1 MHSGTVSISYFMF
14 SSSKLRDYFEIAT
27 NESQQQIVFSSP
39 LNIISNRENIV
50 SIFADQCL
58 YLNSLNLTSN
68 ILSAYNTAIVRLLR
82 HLIIYHVCLILRANG
97 IRKNFSSNNIRSLYW
112 RRSMPLIRNNEWK
125 KMEPIKLAIV
135 IHRFSYMIAYFCI
148 T

>member
-82 HLIIYHVCLILRANG
+82 HLIIYHVCLILRANE
-97 IRKNFSSNNIRSLYW
+97 RK
-112 RRSMPLIRNNEWK
+112 K
-125 KMEPIKLAIV
+125 KITIKQYSFIILAQINAT
-135 IHRFSYMIAYFCI
+135 YPQ
-148 T
+148 